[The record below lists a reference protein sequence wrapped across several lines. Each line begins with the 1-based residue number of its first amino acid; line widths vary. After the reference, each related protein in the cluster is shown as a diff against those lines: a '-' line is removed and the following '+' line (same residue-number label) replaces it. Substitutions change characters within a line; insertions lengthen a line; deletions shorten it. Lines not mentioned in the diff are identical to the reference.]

1 MLYAGEKS
9 RAETS
14 GDYAVRLLLE
24 GKGGLAIGIHDNEL
38 VATDIIDTL
47 ENHKHVTDVSL
58 LDLNERLS
66 F

>member
-1 MLYAGEKS
+1 TPKDRVLAS
-9 RAETS
+9 RF

-24 GKGGLAIGIHDNEL
+24 GKGGLAIGIHDNQL

-47 ENHKHVTDVSL
+47 ENHKHQTDVSL
-58 LDLNERLS
+58 ADLNDRLS